1 MEPRFQ
7 NPKGLAM
14 SVRITCIS
22 KSGGNHEDPHTAITS
37 LGWANEETGT
47 RGTSTRL
54 QLYDWKEKSG
64 YAYVRDNA
72 GNQVQVGTA
81 ETQRGTN
88 YVRTYRDRVWTDNL
102 LALPEC

>member
-1 MEPRFQ
+1 
-7 NPKGLAM
+7 M

-37 LGWANEETGT
+37 LGWTNEETGA

-54 QLYDWKEKSG
+54 ELYDWIKEKSG

-81 ETQRGTN
+81 ETQRGTK